1 LASLS
6 GGAGARSSARLCEV
20 TRDVVGVSG
29 AGIMLMSGDVPRGSL
44 CTTDEVSGL
53 IEDLQHTF
61 GEGPC
66 VDAYRQDRVV
76 IEPDLADPR
85 TPRWFAFTP
94 PAVEAGVGAVFA
106 FPVRQGAVRLGAVN
120 LYRDRRGPLSD
131 DQYADALVTADVVAR
146 WVLDMQADAPP
157 GALAAELEVGA
168 DFHFVV
174 HNAAGMVSVQAGVS
188 ITEALVRLRA
198 FAFSNDRPLRDV
210 AADVVA
216 GTLRFE

>member
-1 LASLS
+1 
-6 GGAGARSSARLCEV
+6 
-20 TRDVVGVSG
+20 
-29 AGIMLMSGDVPRGSL
+29 MMSGDVPRGSL